1 MTDGS
6 VPGTAAADA
15 IVVFGITGD
24 LAGQKIIPALQAMV
38 RRGSLDVPIVGVA
51 RSGWD
56 LDTFRSHVRTALEG
70 RADFDEA
77 WFDRLASRLRYVDGD
92 YTDPDTFDRLRQALG
107 DRRRPLH
114 YLAIPPSLYE
124 TVIGQLDRIGCA
136 EGSVVVEK
144 PFGRDLASA
153 RHLNQVVTSV
163 FPERSPG

>member
-1 MTDGS
+1 MG
-6 VPGTAAADA
+6 PRY
-15 IVVFGITGD
+15 
-24 LAGQKIIPALQAMV
+24 LP
-38 RRGSLDVPIVGVA
+38 VA
-51 RSGWD
+51 RS
-56 LDTFRSHVRTALEG
+56 HRTRG

-136 EGSVVVEK
+136 EGSVVEK
-144 PFGRDLASA
+144 PFGR
-153 RHLNQVVTSV
+153 
-163 FPERSPG
+163 PGLLGT